1 MLALTTKCTL
11 SPVVCSSKKK
21 LSKKFK
27 KFGKRMYQERQL
39 DLERYGQ
46 RLKDISVEE
55 RKRTQQLFEEHRRF
69 IQKNLVDSY
78 DEDEPTAI
86 DFFEK

>member
-1 MLALTTKCTL
+1 
-11 SPVVCSSKKK
+11 
-21 LSKKFK
+21 
-27 KFGKRMYQERQL
+27 MYQERQL

-55 RKRTQQLFEEHRRF
+55 RKRSQQLFEEHRRF

-78 DEDEPTAI
+78 DEDEPTTTAI

>member
-1 MLALTTKCTL
+1 
-11 SPVVCSSKKK
+11 
-21 LSKKFK
+21 
-27 KFGKRMYQERQL
+27 MYQERQL

-46 RLKDISVEE
+46 RLKDVSVEE

>member
-1 MLALTTKCTL
+1 
-11 SPVVCSSKKK
+11 
-21 LSKKFK
+21 
-27 KFGKRMYQERQL
+27 MYQERQL
-39 DLERYGQ
+39 DLDRYGQ

-78 DEDEPTAI
+78 DEDEPTTTAI
-86 DFFEK
+86 DFFQK

>member
-1 MLALTTKCTL
+1 
-11 SPVVCSSKKK
+11 
-21 LSKKFK
+21 
-27 KFGKRMYQERQL
+27 MYQERQL

>member
-1 MLALTTKCTL
+1 
-11 SPVVCSSKKK
+11 
-21 LSKKFK
+21 
-27 KFGKRMYQERQL
+27 MYQERQL

-55 RKRTQQLFEEHRRF
+55 RKRSQQLFEEHRRF